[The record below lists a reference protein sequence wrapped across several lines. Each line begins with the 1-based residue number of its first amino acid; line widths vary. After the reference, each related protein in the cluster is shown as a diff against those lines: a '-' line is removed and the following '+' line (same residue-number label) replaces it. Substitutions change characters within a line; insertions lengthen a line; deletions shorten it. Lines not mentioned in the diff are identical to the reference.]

1 MFISACGGHSFIH
14 WIWARRRRCINI
26 AERLFLSLTKNQ
38 RLFILLNKNTS
49 SVELPIWKLK
59 IKTDFWSFQRHTS
72 RRVS

>member
-14 WIWARRRRCINI
+14 WIWARRRRCTNI
-26 AERLFLSLTKNQ
+26 GLFLSMTKNQ